1 MQAEGRFVEFARD
14 DVETSVPERFERQAA
29 LYPDHIAVK
38 TRFQHITYSEF
49 NKSANQIARAVR
61 QHSSNDQPIALL
73 LDHDLPAIVAIF
85 AVLKAAK
92 CFVPLDPALPLSRLE
107 YMLVDSGAQL
117 VVTNNQRLALA
128 HNVFDRS
135 RVINV
140 DQIDMSLETE
150 NLGIPI
156 SSENISCILYTSGT
170 TGRPKGVVHTHRNE
184 LHNVMHHTN
193 SLSLT
198 SDDRFTLFGSYSTGQ
213 GMQDFYCALLNG
225 ATLHPWNLKSDGLGG
240 IAGWLHRERITVY
253 HSAAT
258 VFRYFVK
265 NLSDGEEFPDL
276 RIIRLGSE
284 QVSWKD
290 LESYKRRFSKHAI
303 FVNALSSS
311 ETKTIRQY
319 IANKETQ
326 ITGIVPV
333 GYPVPDM
340 EILMLDE
347 YGNDL
352 GPGQIGEIAVR
363 SRFLSPGYWRSLE
376 LTNGGFRA
384 QPAGS
389 DSRIFRTGEW
399 GRLSA
404 DGCLEHLGRR
414 DAQIK
419 IRGYRVETNEI
430 ELALLR
436 HPVVDQVLIL
446 CRDNIRGDKYL
457 AAYIVPDKSS
467 APGVTELRNFLKDK
481 LPDYMIPSA
490 FIFLESLPLTP
501 NGKIDRSALP
511 EPTDSRPVLDVP
523 LVPPTGQIEEVLTSL
538 WSLILGIREIGV
550 HDNHFDLGGNSLT
563 AMQVV
568 ARVEKIFGVRTPL
581 SCFSESPTIA
591 SLSRIISMTNDSAER
606 GIDVPLER
614 VARDQNLPL
623 SFAQQRLWFLD
634 QWEPGN
640 ASYNICRAHYLRGT
654 LNVGAFEN
662 SVNSI
667 VERHEI
673 LRTSFP
679 ASDGQPTQAVAPV
692 LSLSLEVIDLRP
704 LPKSERYEQSI
715 HIAKE
720 QARHPF
726 DLARGPLLRAMLIRL
741 DEQEWL
747 IVLTVHQIVCD
758 GWSMQIFYRELWT
771 SYKAFSAGR
780 RPALPDLPFQYSDF
794 AVWQRK
800 WLRDGPLVSRLN
812 YWKHRFGGGVPLLNL
827 PTDRSRPKLGNFRGA
842 RQSVMLPEALSEAL
856 KDLSRRAG
864 LTLFNTLM
872 AAFKTLLFRYTD
884 QADLVV
890 GFPIANRNW
899 GATEEL
905 IGLFVNTLV
914 LRTDLSDNPTFSE
927 LLIRVR
933 HFCWEA
939 YTYQDLPFERLV
951 EELHPNRELGR
962 NPLFQVMFVLQV
974 AESTRTAIEGLASEP
989 LEVDAGT
996 SKFDLTLSL
1005 TERDKKLTGSFE
1017 YSTDLFDHSTIERMV
1032 GHFQT
1037 LLEGI
1042 VENPDR
1048 RISDLPL
1055 LTEAERRQLL
1065 FEWNNTEADYPK
1077 DKCIHE
1083 MFQEQAKQT
1092 PDAIAVTFEG
1102 QRLTYRE
1109 LNTKANQLAHHL
1121 QRLGV
1126 GPGRLVGICLE
1137 RSLEMVIGL
1146 LGILKAGGAY
1156 VPLDPSY
1163 PRERLAFMLEDAEVS
1178 VLLTQEKLV
1187 EDGRWR
1193 IEDGNHRS
1201 PSRDSLSSI
1210 LNPRLKIVCLDRDWH
1225 LIETQS
1231 RETPRSGVSSDD
1243 FAYVIYTSGSTGKP
1257 KGVQVSHRSVVN
1269 CLHSISQRVGVTNQ
1283 DVFLAVTTISF
1294 DIAGLELYLPLM
1306 VGGRVAVASHEEA
1319 VDEERLLKRLTEDS
1333 VTAMQATP
1341 STWRLLLDAG
1351 WLGAEKFKILCG
1363 GEALSRN
1370 LAARLREH
1378 GQLWNLYG
1386 PTETTIWSAICAVEP
1401 GEIAVP
1407 IGRPIANTQIYI
1419 LDSHLQPVPIGVHG
1433 ELYIGGHGLA
1443 RGYLNRPELMAEKF
1457 VDSPFSDKPGSRLYK
1472 TGDIARY
1479 LVDGN
1484 IEFLARIDNQV
1495 KIRGHRIEVGEIEA
1509 TLNQHPSVKESVV
1522 IASLFPPPRRGRT
1535 KVGVIHS
1542 TNSLREQAPP
1552 SLPSPVEGEGVSE
1565 SDRNLIAYLVSDTEK
1580 PLATELRSFL
1590 NQKLPD
1596 FMIPSLFVFLD
1607 SVPLTPN
1614 GKIDRN
1620 ALPAPDGERPQLDQG
1635 VIEPRTEIEELVA
1648 QVWREVLKLD
1658 KIGVYDNFFDLG
1670 GHSLLATRVVAR
1682 LRNNFNID
1690 LPLGKLFELP
1700 TVTALAEHV
1709 DCRRRNQSGV
1719 SIPRIV
1725 PVPRDGPL
1733 PLSFSQRRLWFLHK
1747 LNPDFTA
1754 YNIPAVFNIK
1764 GELDIA
1770 ALERALNAIIKR
1782 HESLRTSI
1790 GETDGNP
1797 VQQIIPLVTFTLPV
1811 VDLSHLPEDQ
1821 AAVEVQRLSIDDA
1834 RQPYDIQNAPLMR
1847 AKLLR
1852 LGGQEHVLILNFHHI
1867 VSDGSSLVIF
1877 YQELTALYE
1886 ASLEEIDVWLPP
1898 LQVQYVDY
1906 AFWQQD
1912 WFQGAAWESQLA
1924 YWKRQLSDVSPLNLP
1939 TNYERSLAQTFRGA
1953 RLSKLLSEELT
1964 KDLKD
1969 LSRREGVTRFMI
1981 LFAALNILLARHSGQ
1996 DDIVVG
2002 STIAGRNRPE
2012 LDGVIGFFINA
2023 LALRTDLSGNP
2034 SFSDLLKRVR
2044 EVCLDAYTH
2053 QDLPF
2058 EKIVEALNPQRDF
2071 SRNPLFQVL
2080 FNLADVSERVLTL
2093 PGCEIV
2099 KLSHAAPS
2107 AKFDLTVYAPEIDGR
2122 VDLAIVYNAELFSEA
2137 RIAALLEQFSYLLSQ
2152 IVENPERPIDQYSLV
2167 TPAAQAVFPDPTEGL
2182 DNSWEGA
2189 IHTLVAIQ
2197 AERAPDRLA
2206 VIDADESWTYK
2217 ELDERSNQLAN
2228 YLVANGIKPKDVVAI
2243 YAHRSSALVL
2253 ALLGILKAGAAFVIL
2268 DPAYPASRLISYLRI
2283 ARPRGWVQIE
2293 AAGDLHGDLQ
2303 NYLENF
2309 SLCCRVNLP
2318 IQKNPASNP
2327 LLQYPETDPG
2337 IAIQAHDPA
2346 YIAFTSGSTGQP
2358 KGVLCKHG
2366 PMTHFLPWQKEVFD
2380 LRETDRFSL
2389 LSGLSYS
2396 LLHRDVFTALFLGA
2410 ALYIPAPEDIKS
2422 PARLVEWLQQNQ
2434 IAILHLTPALGQLL
2448 QMAPGSILPSVRRV
2462 FFAGDALTKHD
2473 VGMTR
2478 TLARHAKVMNFYGAT
2493 ETQRAVGYFKV
2504 PEELS
2509 MSDDEAKQ
2517 AIPLGCGVKD
2527 VQLLLLTAG
2536 RQLAGIGE
2544 LGELYVRS
2552 PHLAEGYIGNDQLTQ
2567 ENFLINPFTNNAGD
2581 RLYRTGELGRYLP
2594 DGNVEWAGRN
2604 DRCVNVR
2611 GFRVEL
2617 AEVESVLSQH
2627 PAVKSSVVVA
2637 KEFVSGESAPG
2648 SITDLRL
2655 TAYIAAEKDRPCSKD
2670 EIRCFLSAR
2679 LPGYMVPSYIIL
2691 LDGLP
2696 LTPSGKVDYQGL
2708 PPPEEFLSP
2717 EGDTSALPRTD
2728 IEQALSNIFA
2738 QVLGLDRIGL
2748 HDNFFHVGGHSLLAA
2763 QVAARVRETLQ
2774 VALELRAFLETP
2786 TVQGLARQIE
2796 VLRGTTHVAQ
2806 ATPDQEREEIEI

>member
-85 AVLKAAK
+85 AALKAAK

-128 HNVFDRS
+128 HKAFDRS
-135 RVINV
+135 RVVNI
-140 DQIDMSLETE
+140 DQIDRFLETE

-156 SSENISCILYTSGT
+156 SSEDMSCILYTSGT

-225 ATLHPWNLKSDGLGG
+225 ATLHPWNLKLDGLGG
-240 IAGWLHRERITVY
+240 IAEWLHRERITVY

-284 QVSWKD
+284 QVTWKD
-290 LESYKRRFSKHAI
+290 LESYKRHFSKHAI

-326 ITGIVPV
+326 ITGIVPI

-363 SRFLSPGYWRSLE
+363 SQFLSPGYWRSLE
-376 LTNGGFRA
+376 LTNAGFRA
-384 QPAGS
+384 ERAGS

-436 HPVVDQVLIL
+436 HPVVDQVLVL
-446 CRDNIRGDKYL
+446 CRDNIKADKYL
-457 AAYIVPDKSS
+457 VAYMTGSRSPTPTVS
-467 APGVTELRNFLKDK
+467 ELRSFLSEKI
-481 LPDYMIPSA
+481 PEYMIPSA
-490 FIFLESLPLTP
+490 FVFLESFPITP
-501 NGKIDRSALP
+501 NGKVDYNALP
-511 EPTDSRPVLDVP
+511 EPSTSRPALDVP
-523 LVPPTGQIEEVLTSL
+523 FVSPTNPMEQALTAM
-538 WSLILGIREIGV
+538 WSEILGIDEIGV
-550 HDNHFDLGGNSLT
+550 QDNHFDLGGSSLT

-568 ARVEKIFGVRTPL
+568 AQVEKQFRVPL
-581 SCFSESPTIA
+581 SLKQFFESPRIA
-591 SLSRIISMTNDSAER
+591 SLSRAISAALGDAAPVKDLRLEPASR
-606 GIDVPLER
+606 GES
-614 VARDQNLPL
+614 LPL

-640 ASYNICRAHYLRGT
+640 AVYNICRAHLLQGQLDVVAMGES
-654 LNVGAFEN
+654 LNAV
-662 SVNSI
+662 
-667 VERHEI
+667 VERHEV

-679 ASDGQPTQAVAPV
+679 AMNGQPRQVIASAFKLSVPV
-692 LSLSLEVIDLRP
+692 VDVRGLPEVERRGESLRLANAE
-704 LPKSERYEQSI
+704 
-715 HIAKE
+715 
-720 QARHPF
+720 ARQPF
-726 DLARGPLLRAMLIRL
+726 DLSQGPMLRAKLVRL
-741 DEQEWL
+741 ADAKHL
-747 IVLTVHQIVCD
+747 FVFTVHQIVCD
-758 GWSMQIFYRELWT
+758 GWSMQVLYREFWT
-771 SYKAFSAGR
+771 LYKAFSKKI
-780 RPALPDLPFQYSDF
+780 LPSLPTLSLQYVDF
-794 AVWQRK
+794 AIWQRQ
-800 WLRDGPLVSRLN
+800 WLRDSVLDSQIT
-812 YWKHRFGGGVPLLNL
+812 YWKEQLGESWPVLNL
-827 PTDRSRPKLGNFRGA
+827 PADRLRPVRQSFRGS
-842 RQSVMLPEALSEAL
+842 RQSVVLAESLAEAMKNLT
-856 KDLSRRAG
+856 RREGA
-864 LTLFNTLM
+864 TLFITLM
-872 AAFKTLLFRYTD
+872 TAFQSLLYRYVE
-884 QADLVV
+884 QNDLVV

-899 GATEEL
+899 TETA
-905 IGLFVNTLV
+905 GLVGFFVNTLV
-914 LRTDLSDNPTFSE
+914 LRTNFSGEPRFRE
-927 LLIRVR
+927 LLFKVR
-933 HFCWEA
+933 EA
-939 YTYQDLPFERLV
+939 CLGAYAHQDLPFDKLI
-951 EELHPNRELGR
+951 EELRPPRDLGR
-962 NPLFQVMFVLQV
+962 NPMFQSMFVLQI
-974 AESTRTAIEGLASEP
+974 AEKSPMGVQGIVSKP
-989 LEVDAGT
+989 VEVNTGT

-1005 TERDKKLTGSFE
+1005 AEQDKKLVGFFE
-1017 YSTDLFDHSTIERMV
+1017 YSTDLFDHPTIERMV

-1042 VENPDR
+1042 VENPDQ
-1048 RISDLPL
+1048 RISDLPI

-1083 MFQEQAKQT
+1083 MFQEQAKRT
-1092 PDAIAVTFEG
+1092 PNAIAVTFEG

-1109 LNTKANQLAHHL
+1109 LNTKANQVARHL

-1210 LNPRLKIVCLDRDWH
+1210 LNPRLEIVCLDRDWH

-1231 RETPRSGVSSDD
+1231 RETPGRGVSSDD
-1243 FAYVIYTSGSTGKP
+1243 LAYVIYTSGSTGKP

-1269 CLHSISQRVGVTNQ
+1269 CLHSISQRVGFTSQ
-1283 DVFLAVTTISF
+1283 EVFLAVTTISF

-1306 VGGRVAVASHEEA
+1306 VGGQVAVATREEA
-1319 VDEERLLKRLTEDS
+1319 VDGERLLKRLKEDS

-1351 WLGAEKFKILCG
+1351 WPGAEKFKILCG
-1363 GEALSRN
+1363 GEALSRD
-1370 LAARLREH
+1370 LAEGLREH
-1378 GQLWNLYG
+1378 GRLWNLYG
-1386 PTETTIWSAICAVEP
+1386 PTETTIWSAICAVER
-1401 GEIAVP
+1401 GERSVP
-1407 IGRPIANTQIYI
+1407 IGRPIANTKIYI

-1433 ELYIGGHGLA
+1433 ELYIGGDGLA

-1457 VDSPFSDKPGSRLYK
+1457 VANPFSDKPGSRLYK
-1472 TGDIARY
+1472 TGDVARY

-1495 KIRGHRIEVGEIEA
+1495 KIRGHRIELGEIESV
-1509 TLNQHPSVKESVV
+1509 LNQHPSVKESVV
-1522 IASLFPPPRRGRT
+1522 IASSFPPPRRGRT
-1535 KVGVIHS
+1535 KVGVTPS
-1542 TNSLREQAPP
+1542 TNSIREEAP
-1552 SLPSPVEGEGVSE
+1552 LTRPSPVEGEGVSD
-1565 SDRNLIAYLVSDTEK
+1565 SDRRLVAFYVCNAEK
-1580 PLATELRSFL
+1580 PSPGDLRRYL
-1590 NQKLPD
+1590 REKLPEY
-1596 FMIPSLFVFLD
+1596 MVPSFFVELD
-1607 SVPLTPN
+1607 ALTLTPT
-1614 GKIDRN
+1614 GKVDRN
-1620 ALPAPDGERPQLDQG
+1620 ALPAPDGQRPQLDQG
-1635 VIEPRTEIEELVA
+1635 FIEPRTEIEELVT

-1690 LPLGKLFELP
+1690 LPLRKLFELP

-1709 DCRRRNQSGV
+1709 ECLRRNQSGV

-1747 LNPDFTA
+1747 LTPDFTA

-1764 GELDIA
+1764 GELDIE

-1797 VQQIIPLVTFTLPV
+1797 VQQIIPSVTFTLPV

-1821 AAVEVQRLSIDDA
+1821 ASVEVQRLSIDDG

-1852 LGGQEHVLILNFHHI
+1852 LGEQEHVLILNFHHI

-1877 YQELTALYE
+1877 CQELAALYK
-1886 ASLEEIDVWLPP
+1886 ASLEDVDVSLPP

-1906 AFWQQD
+1906 AVWQHQ

-1924 YWKRQLSDVSPLNLP
+1924 YWKGQLSDVSPLNLP
-1939 TNYERSLAQTFRGA
+1939 TDYARPLAQTFRGA
-1953 RLSKLLSEELT
+1953 RLSRMLSVQLT
-1964 KDLKD
+1964 EDLKD
-1969 LSRREGVTRFMI
+1969 LSRRAGVTRFMT
-1981 LFAALNILLARHSGQ
+1981 LLAAFNILLARHSGQ

-2034 SFSDLLKRVR
+2034 SFIDLLKRVR

-2058 EKIVEALNPQRDF
+2058 EKAVEELNPQRDF

-2080 FNLADVSERVLTL
+2080 FNLADISERVLTL

-2099 KLSHAAPS
+2099 KLSYAAPS

-2122 VDLAIVYNAELFSEA
+2122 VELAIVYNAELFNEA
-2137 RIAALLEQFSYLLSQ
+2137 RVAGLLQQFSYLLSQ
-2152 IVENPERPIDQYSLV
+2152 IVEQPERPIDQYSLV
-2167 TPAAQAVFPDPTEGL
+2167 TPSAQAVLPDPTEGL
-2182 DNSWEGA
+2182 DNRWEGA
-2189 IHTLVAIQ
+2189 IHTLFAIH
-2197 AERAPDRLA
+2197 AERVPDRSA
-2206 VIDADESWTYK
+2206 VIDADASWTYK

-2228 YLVANGIKPKDVVAI
+2228 YLVANGVKPKDVIAI

-2268 DPAYPASRLISYLRI
+2268 DPAYPASRLISYLCI

-2303 NYLENF
+2303 KYLENF

-2318 IQKNPASNP
+2318 VQKNPTSNP

-2346 YIAFTSGSTGQP
+2346 YISFTSGSTGQP

-2410 ALYIPAPEDIKS
+2410 PLYIPAPEDIKS
-2422 PARLVEWLQQNQ
+2422 PVRLVEWLQQNQ
-2434 IAILHLTPALGQLL
+2434 IAVLHLTPALGQLL
-2448 QMAPGSILPSVRRV
+2448 QMVPGSILPSVRRV

-2509 MSDDEAKQ
+2509 MSDDGAKQ
-2517 AIPLGCGVKD
+2517 AIPLGRGVKD

-2552 PHLAEGYIGNDQLTQ
+2552 PHLAEGYIGDDQLTQ
-2567 ENFLINPFTNNAGD
+2567 EKFLSNPFTNNAGD

-2594 DGNVEWAGRN
+2594 DGNVEWAGRE
-2604 DRCVNVR
+2604 DRRVNIR

-2617 AEVESVLSQH
+2617 AEVESALSQH

-2637 KEFVSGESAPG
+2637 KEFVSEESAPG

-2696 LTPSGKVDYQGL
+2696 LTPSGKVDYKGL

-2717 EGDTSALPRTD
+2717 SDDAAALPRTD